1 LPDRVR
7 LAIRLRMSNIA
18 ELDHKLNEGIL
29 GGKAI
34 EVFDELYDDNVV
46 MQENTE
52 PPYVGKQF
60 NRQRELDFFAT
71 IEAWHG
77 GKVLASAAAGDTSF
91 SEWEMDVTIKGA
103 GRVNM
108 SQVAVRRWKNGKVV
122 HERFYH
128 K

>member
-1 LPDRVR
+1 
-7 LAIRLRMSNIA
+7 MTNIA

-108 SQVAVRRWKNGKVV
+108 SQVAVRPWKNGKVV